1 VKLRE
6 FIEKL
11 TEINKKYPDAEIEL
25 TSLKS
30 IIIYPKKEN
39 AFILNL
45 NNIDIEYKIKTR

>member
-1 VKLRE
+1 MKLRK

-11 TEINKKYPDAEIEL
+11 TETDEEYPDAEIEL

-30 IIIYPKKEN
+30 IIVYPKKEN

-45 NNIDIEYKIKTR
+45 NNIERE